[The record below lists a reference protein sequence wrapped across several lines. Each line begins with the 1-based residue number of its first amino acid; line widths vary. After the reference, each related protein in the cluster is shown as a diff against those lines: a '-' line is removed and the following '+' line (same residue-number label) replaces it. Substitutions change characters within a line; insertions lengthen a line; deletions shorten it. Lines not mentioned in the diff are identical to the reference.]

1 MICENKK
8 RVLCAMSGGVDSSVA
23 ARLLLE
29 EGYEVIG
36 VTMVLLRN
44 NQVKENAE
52 EDELLKAYPEAN
64 DARQIARDLGIEHV
78 VIDYRRVFNDRVV
91 VPFCNSYVCGLT
103 PNPCIECNKY
113 LKFGALH
120 TLRKEL
126 SCDYLA
132 TGHYAQVL
140 YNAGSGKYELHR
152 GFDPKKDQS
161 YVLYHVSQEDLAH
174 TLFPLGSLSKEQTRM
189 FAQQAH
195 LKVAQKA
202 ESQDICFIPDGDY
215 AEFIESYLNC
225 FDQSDLIKPG
235 PIVDTQG
242 NVLGKHNGLTH
253 YTIGQRKG
261 LGVAVGEPLFVL
273 SKDSTTNTLFVG
285 RAAETGVSQLRAN
298 DVFFPSDDD
307 LFYESF
313 AKVKVNYRAKLRDAK
328 VHMQGE
334 ELVVDFTESISAVAP
349 GQAVVL
355 YIDDRV
361 IAGGTIT
368 SFT

>member
-1 MICENKK
+1 MIRENKK

-44 NQVKENAE
+44 NQVKENAGE
-52 EDELLKAYPEAN
+52 EELLRAYPEAN

-113 LKFGALH
+113 LKFDALH

-132 TGHYAQVL
+132 TGHYAQII
-140 YNAGSGKYELHR
+140 YNSDSDKYELHR

-161 YVLYHVSQEDLAH
+161 YVLGRLTQEQLSMLYFPLFEIPKTEIRSQALQMRLPSAEMPESQE
-174 TLFPLGSLSKEQTRM
+174 
-189 FAQQAH
+189 
-195 LKVAQKA
+195 
-202 ESQDICFIPDGDY
+202 ICFIPNDDY
-215 AEFIESYLNC
+215 TSYIEAAIGA
-225 FDQSDLIKPG
+225 FPKG
-235 PIVDTQG
+235 KFVDEGG
-242 NVLGKHNGLTH
+242 NVLGEHEGIIH

-261 LGVAVGEPLFVL
+261 LGISLGHPVFVSAIDAASHTVTLSAEDAVFSDRLVCGSLNFMHLSPGNYNGIRADVKIRYSAHPEPATVRISGDWAEVIFDRPV
-273 SKDSTTNTLFVG
+273 
-285 RAAETGVSQLRAN
+285 RAVTPGQFA
-298 DVFFPSDDD
+298 VFYQEDGI
-307 LFYESF
+307 SF
-313 AKVKVNYRAKLRDAK
+313 AGV
-328 VHMQGE
+328 
-334 ELVVDFTESISAVAP
+334 
-349 GQAVVL
+349 
-355 YIDDRV
+355 ID
-361 IAGGTIT
+361 
-368 SFT
+368 SSQ

>member
-1 MICENKK
+1 MISSKK

-52 EDELLKAYPEAN
+52 EDELLRAYPEAN

-132 TGHYAQVL
+132 TGHYAQII
-140 YNAGSGKYELHR
+140 YNGDSDKYELHR

-161 YVLYHVSQEDLAH
+161 YVLYHVSQDDLAH

-189 FAQQAH
+189 IAQQAH

-215 AEFIESYLNC
+215 AGFIESYLNSNQT
-225 FDQSDLIKPG
+225 DSIKSG
-235 PIVDTQG
+235 SIIDTQG
-242 NVLGKHNGLTH
+242 NVLGKHNGLIH

-261 LGVAVGEPLFVL
+261 LGIAVGEPLFVL
-273 SKDSTTNTLFVG
+273 SKDSATNTLVVG
-285 RAAETGVSQLRAN
+285 SAAETGVSQLRAN
-298 DVFFPSDDD
+298 DVSFPSDDD

-334 ELVVDFTESISAVAP
+334 ELVVDFTEPISAVAP

>member
-1 MICENKK
+1 MIRENKK

-29 EGYEVIG
+29 EGYEVVG
-36 VTMVLLRN
+36 VTMLLLRN
-44 NQVKENAE
+44 TQIKENAG
-52 EDELLKAYPEAN
+52 EDELLRAYPEAN

-113 LKFGALH
+113 LKFDALH

-132 TGHYAQVL
+132 TGHYAQII
-140 YNAGSGKYELHR
+140 YNNDSDKYELHR

-161 YVLYHVSQEDLAH
+161 YVLYHVSQDYLAH
-174 TLFPLGSLSKEQTRM
+174 TLFPLGSLSKEQTRKY
-189 FAQQAH
+189 AQEAH

-215 AEFIESYLNC
+215 AGFIEAHLDS
-225 FDQSDLIKPG
+225 DQTDSIKPG
-235 PIVDTQG
+235 PIIDTQG
-242 NVLGKHNGLTH
+242 NVLGKHNGLIH

-298 DVFFPSDDD
+298 NVSFPSDDD
-307 LFYESF
+307 LSYESF
-313 AKVKVNYRAKLRDAK
+313 AKVKINYRAKLRDAK

-334 ELVVDFTESISAVAP
+334 ELVVDFTEPISAVAP

-355 YIDDRV
+355 YKNDRV

>member
-1 MICENKK
+1 
-8 RVLCAMSGGVDSSVA
+8 MSGGVDSSVA

-52 EDELLKAYPEAN
+52 EDELLRAYPEAN

-132 TGHYAQVL
+132 TGHYAQII
-140 YNAGSGKYELHR
+140 YNGDSDKYELHR

-161 YVLYHVSQEDLAH
+161 YVLYHVSQDDLAH

-189 FAQQAH
+189 IAQQAH

-215 AEFIESYLNC
+215 AGFIESYLNSNQT
-225 FDQSDLIKPG
+225 DSIKSG
-235 PIVDTQG
+235 SIIDTQG
-242 NVLGKHNGLTH
+242 NVLGKHNGLIH

-261 LGVAVGEPLFVL
+261 LGIAVGEPLFVL
-273 SKDSTTNTLFVG
+273 SKDSATNTLVVG

-298 DVFFPSDDD
+298 DVSFPSDDD

-334 ELVVDFTESISAVAP
+334 ELVVDFTEPISAVAP

>member
-1 MICENKK
+1 MIRENKK

-215 AEFIESYLNC
+215 AEFIESYLNSNQT
-225 FDQSDLIKPG
+225 DSIKSG
-235 PIVDTQG
+235 SIIDTQG
-242 NVLGKHNGLTH
+242 NVLGKHNGLIH

-261 LGVAVGEPLFVL
+261 LGIAVGEPLFVL
-273 SKDSTTNTLFVG
+273 SKDSATNTLVVG

-298 DVFFPSDDD
+298 VVSFPSDDN
-307 LFYESF
+307 LSSVSF
-313 AKVKVNYRAKLRDAK
+313 VKAKVNYRAKLRDAK

-334 ELVVDFTESISAVAP
+334 ELVVDFTEPISAVAP

-355 YIDDRV
+355 YINDRV

>member
-1 MICENKK
+1 MISSKK

-23 ARLLLE
+23 ACLLLK

-52 EDELLKAYPEAN
+52 EDELLKVYPEAN
-64 DARQIARDLGIEHV
+64 DARRVALELGIEHV

-91 VPFCNSYVCGLT
+91 VPFCNLYVCGLT

-113 LKFGALH
+113 LKFDALH

-132 TGHYAQVL
+132 TGHYAQII
-140 YNAGSGKYELHR
+140 YNSDSDKYELHR

-161 YVLYHVSQEDLAH
+161 YVLYHVSQDDLAH

-189 FAQQAH
+189 IAQQAH

-215 AEFIESYLNC
+215 AGFIESYLNSNQT
-225 FDQSDLIKPG
+225 DSIKSG
-235 PIVDTQG
+235 PIIDTQG
-242 NVLGKHNGLTH
+242 NVLGKHNGLIH

-261 LGVAVGEPLFVL
+261 LGIAVGEPLFVL
-273 SKDSTTNTLFVG
+273 SKDSATNTLVVG
-285 RAAETGVSQLRAN
+285 TAAETGVSQLRAN
-298 DVFFPSDDD
+298 DVFFPSDDN
-307 LFYESF
+307 LSSVSF
-313 AKVKVNYRAKLRDAK
+313 VKAKVNYRAKLRDAK
-328 VHMQGE
+328 AYMQGD
-334 ELVVDFTESISAVAP
+334 ELVVDFLEPLRAAAP

-355 YIDDRV
+355 YINDRV

>member
-1 MICENKK
+1 
-8 RVLCAMSGGVDSSVA
+8 MSGGVDSSVA

-140 YNAGSGKYELHR
+140 YNAGSDKYELHR

-174 TLFPLGSLSKEQTRM
+174 TLFPLGSLSKQQTRM

-215 AEFIESYLNC
+215 AGFIESYLNSNQT
-225 FDQSDLIKPG
+225 DSIKSG
-235 PIVDTQG
+235 SIIDTQG
-242 NVLGKHNGLTH
+242 NVLGKHNGLIH

-261 LGVAVGEPLFVL
+261 LGIAVGEPLFVL
-273 SKDSTTNTLFVG
+273 SKDSATNTLVVG

-298 DVFFPSDDD
+298 DVSFPSDDD
-307 LFYESF
+307 LSYESF
-313 AKVKVNYRAKLRDAK
+313 AKVKVNYRAKFRDAK

-334 ELVVDFTESISAVAP
+334 ELVVDFTEPISAVAP

>member
-1 MICENKK
+1 MIRENKK

-113 LKFGALH
+113 LKFDALH

-132 TGHYAQVL
+132 TGHYAQII
-140 YNAGSGKYELHR
+140 YNSDSDKYELHR

-161 YVLYHVSQEDLAH
+161 YVLYHVSQDDLAH
-174 TLFPLGSLSKEQTRM
+174 TLFPLGSLPKEQTRM
-189 FAQQAH
+189 IAQQAH

-215 AEFIESYLNC
+215 AGFIEAHLNSNQT
-225 FDQSDLIKPG
+225 DSIKSG
-235 PIVDTQG
+235 PIIDTQG
-242 NVLGKHNGLTH
+242 NVLGKHNGLIH

-298 DVFFPSDDD
+298 DVSFPSDDD
-307 LFYESF
+307 LSYESF
-313 AKVKVNYRAKLRDAK
+313 AKVKVNYRAKFRDAK

-334 ELVVDFTESISAVAP
+334 ELVVDFTEPISAVAP

-355 YIDDRV
+355 YINDRV

>member
-1 MICENKK
+1 MISSKK

-52 EDELLKAYPEAN
+52 EDELLRAYPEAN

-113 LKFGALH
+113 LKFDALH

-132 TGHYAQVL
+132 TGHYAQII
-140 YNAGSGKYELHR
+140 YNSDSDKYELHR

-161 YVLYHVSQEDLAH
+161 YVLYHVSQDDLAH

-189 FAQQAH
+189 IAQQAH

-215 AEFIESYLNC
+215 AGFIESYLNSN
-225 FDQSDLIKPG
+225 QTGSIKSG
-235 PIVDTQG
+235 SIIDTQG
-242 NVLGKHNGLTH
+242 NVLGKHNGLIH

-273 SKDSTTNTLFVG
+273 SKDSATNTLVVG

-298 DVFFPSDDD
+298 DVSFPSDDN
-307 LFYESF
+307 LSSVSLVK
-313 AKVKVNYRAKLRDAK
+313 AKVNYRAKLRDAK
-328 VHMQGE
+328 VHMQGD
-334 ELVVDFTESISAVAP
+334 ELVVDFLEPLRAAAP

-355 YIDDRV
+355 YVDDTV

-368 SFT
+368 AIT